1 MNKMRN
7 LGLLCLV
14 SLMIIVLIEARGL
27 GSGKQDE
34 GVIMSPP
41 EFDQAMKYL
50 FNFDR
55 YYADVGYPRERREG
69 VASAL
74 KKLSQIRHHYSDA
87 GRPRYEL
94 PFNPREEKR
103 QEGEKKPIGRF
114 LALQGL
120 DNRLSHMSRPRFGK
134 RGGDGYLEP
143 YYNIGSV

>member
-55 YYADVGYPRERREG
+55 YYADVGYPR
-69 VASAL
+69 
-74 KKLSQIRHHYSDA
+74 
-87 GRPRYEL
+87 YEL